1 MRKYILIVL
10 VIFSSCKTWN
20 EDDKNV
26 YITACMNN
34 ARHWAGTEEKA
45 RTYCNCVLDKMIEK
59 YPDENDALDHID
71 DLTRDTA
78 LTNCRKLVQ

>member
-1 MRKYILIVL
+1 
-10 VIFSSCKTWN
+10 
-20 EDDKNV
+20 
-26 YITACMNN
+26 MNN